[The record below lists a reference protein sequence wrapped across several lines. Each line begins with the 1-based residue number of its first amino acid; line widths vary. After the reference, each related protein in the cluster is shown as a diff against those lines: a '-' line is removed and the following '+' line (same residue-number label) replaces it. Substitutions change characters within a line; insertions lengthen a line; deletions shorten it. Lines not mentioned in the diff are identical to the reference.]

1 METETE
7 MWYQSGHWPLV
18 GAIATVKG
26 IYELESHNEGKVS
39 IFLTQTEGD
48 GRSSV
53 SPMQQFEVKKGK
65 GNFEVTIEIQH
76 EGYLHVTFYPSK
88 GGSGFGGVY
97 FGKSKQ
103 MKKIEDWT
111 LDWYL
116 RDEVVLNDSVN
127 QRDRQLVCCHTRA
140 PATLIDGRTF
150 MFSAQKRGFRARTN
164 DLEAT
169 K

>member
-1 METETE
+1 
-7 MWYQSGHWPLV
+7 
-18 GAIATVKG
+18 
-26 IYELESHNEGKVS
+26 
-39 IFLTQTEGD
+39 
-48 GRSSV
+48 
-53 SPMQQFEVKKGK
+53 MQQFEVKKGK

-127 QRDRQLVCCHTRA
+127 QSR
-140 PATLIDGRTF
+140 
-150 MFSAQKRGFRARTN
+150 
-164 DLEAT
+164 
-169 K
+169 